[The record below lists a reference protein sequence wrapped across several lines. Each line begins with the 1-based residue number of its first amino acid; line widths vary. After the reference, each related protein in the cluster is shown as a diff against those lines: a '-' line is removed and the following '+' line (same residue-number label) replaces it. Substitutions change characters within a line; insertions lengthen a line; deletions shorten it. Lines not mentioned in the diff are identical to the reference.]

1 MTATGET
8 WQADIKRAFEFGAL
22 ATAAQLVGAAEA
34 LLNDT
39 VDYAKQRTQFGR
51 VIGSYQAIKHK
62 LADVHIAIELARP
75 LVYGAALAL
84 ADDTSAAAA
93 TSARPKPRRPKPALL
108 AARSA
113 LQTHGAIGFTQEHDL
128 SLLLLRVQALRSA
141 WGTPEAHRRRVSGGV
156 VSEERELL
164 RETVAALVAKHADP
178 AAVRAAMESERGYDE
193 ALWQLLCEQVG
204 AAALVIPEELG
215 GAGGEFADA
224 ATVLQELG
232 RALVPSPLLG
242 TTLAE
247 LALLAAPEPDAETL
261 EALAA
266 GTSIGALVLD
276 ADYVVNGDIADV
288 VVAAADGQLSR
299 WTRFS
304 AQPVVTMDPTRRL
317 ARLQPEDTV
326 ALGPDPGLAD
336 TAAILLAAEQIGAA
350 ERCLELTVEYAKSR
364 VQFGRPI
371 GSFQALKHRMAD
383 LYVAIAAARAVVYDA
398 CDEPTPTNAAT
409 ARLAASEALWTVA
422 AEGIQLHGGIAITWE
437 HDMHL
442 YFKRAHGSAQLLDS
456 PRELLRQLES
466 EVL

>member
-1 MTATGET
+1 
-8 WQADIKRAFEFGAL
+8 
-22 ATAAQLVGAAEA
+22 
-34 LLNDT
+34 
-39 VDYAKQRTQFGR
+39 
-51 VIGSYQAIKHK
+51 
-62 LADVHIAIELARP
+62 
-75 LVYGAALAL
+75 
-84 ADDTSAAAA
+84 
-93 TSARPKPRRPKPALL
+93 
-108 AARSA
+108 
-113 LQTHGAIGFTQEHDL
+113 
-128 SLLLLRVQALRSA
+128 
-141 WGTPEAHRRRVSGGV
+141 

-164 RETVAALVAKHADP
+164 RETVAALVAKHANP

-193 ALWQLLCEQVG
+193 ALWQLLCGQVG
-204 AAALVIPEELG
+204 AAALVIPEELS
-215 GAGGEFADA
+215 GAGGELADA

-242 TTLAE
+242 TTLTQ

-261 EALAA
+261 ESLAA

-317 ARLQPEDTV
+317 ARVQPEDTV
-326 ALGPDPGLAD
+326 TLGPDPGLAD

-350 ERCLELTVEYAKSR
+350 ERCLELTVEYTKNR

-383 LYVAIAAARAVVYDA
+383 LYVTIAAARAVVSDA
-398 CDEPTPTNAAT
+398 CNDPTPTNAAI
-409 ARLAASEALWTVA
+409 ARLAASEVLSTVTS
-422 AEGIQLHGGIAITWE
+422 EGIQLHGGIAITWE

-442 YFKRAHGSAQLLDS
+442 YFKRAHGSAQLLGS

-466 EVL
+466 EVLKTS

>member
-1 MTATGET
+1 
-8 WQADIKRAFEFGAL
+8 
-22 ATAAQLVGAAEA
+22 
-34 LLNDT
+34 
-39 VDYAKQRTQFGR
+39 
-51 VIGSYQAIKHK
+51 
-62 LADVHIAIELARP
+62 
-75 LVYGAALAL
+75 
-84 ADDTSAAAA
+84 
-93 TSARPKPRRPKPALL
+93 
-108 AARSA
+108 
-113 LQTHGAIGFTQEHDL
+113 
-128 SLLLLRVQALRSA
+128 
-141 WGTPEAHRRRVSGGV
+141 

-164 RETVAALVAKHADP
+164 RETVAALVAKHANP

-215 GAGGEFADA
+215 GAGGELADA

-242 TTLAE
+242 TTLTQ

-261 EALAA
+261 ESLAA

-288 VVAAADGQLSR
+288 VVAVADGQLSR

-304 AQPVVTMDPTRRL
+304 AQPVVAMDPTRRL
-317 ARLQPEDTV
+317 ARVQPEDTV

-350 ERCLELTVEYAKSR
+350 ERCLELTVEYAKNR

-383 LYVAIAAARAVVYDA
+383 LYVAIAAARAVVSDA
-398 CDEPTPTNAAT
+398 CNDPTPTNAAI
-409 ARLAASEALWTVA
+409 ARLAASEVLSTVTS
-422 AEGIQLHGGIAITWE
+422 EGIQLHGGIAITWE

-442 YFKRAHGSAQLLDS
+442 YFKRAHGSAQLLGS

-466 EVL
+466 EVLKTS